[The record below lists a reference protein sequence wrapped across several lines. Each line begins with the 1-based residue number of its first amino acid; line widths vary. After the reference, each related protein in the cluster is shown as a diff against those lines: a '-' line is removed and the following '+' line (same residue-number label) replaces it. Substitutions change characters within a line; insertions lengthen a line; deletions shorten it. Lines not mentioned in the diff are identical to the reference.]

1 MKTRKVAEIC
11 EKGVRLVMIHDEKD
25 KYNPYKVY
33 RKYWEGG
40 WHKKQL
46 SKWGDFLSAWQFMY
60 EFYWKEFAGYVPFR
74 FYEEARNE
82 EVV

>member
-11 EKGVRLVMIHDEKD
+11 EKGVRLIMICDEKD
-25 KYNPYKVY
+25 MCNPYKVY
-33 RKYWEGG
+33 RKWWETG

-46 SKWGDFLSAWQFMY
+46 GKWGNFLSAWQYMY

-74 FYEEARNE
+74 FYEEANN

>member
-1 MKTRKVAEIC
+1 MKTRKIAEVC

-25 KYNPYKVY
+25 KCNPYKVY
-33 RKYWEGG
+33 RKYWNGG

-46 SKWGDFLSAWQFMY
+46 SKWADFLSAWQYMY

-74 FYEEARNE
+74 FYEEANN

>member
-1 MKTRKVAEIC
+1 MKTRKIAEIC

-33 RKYWEGG
+33 RKWWETG

-60 EFYWKEFAGYVPFR
+60 EYYWKEFMGCVPFR
-74 FYEEARNE
+74 FYEEGRNE
-82 EVV
+82 DVV

>member
-1 MKTRKVAEIC
+1 MKTRKIAEIC

-25 KYNPYKVY
+25 KCNPYKVY
-33 RKYWEGG
+33 RKYWNSG

-74 FYEEARNE
+74 FYEEANN